1 MLIILGVAFIVAA
14 AVAVLS
20 SKNCKIQTLT
30 RLIFA
35 SHIIFSSETKGF
47 GHTARLYLLC
57 FIVPIGHVSK
67 CNASSSNVFHNKL
80 SYAIFRSLELLI
92 IGHRR

>member
-14 AVAVLS
+14 VVAVLS
-20 SKNCKIQTLT
+20 SKNCKIKTLT

-47 GHTARLYLLC
+47 GYTARLYLLC
-57 FIVPIGHVSK
+57 FIVSIGHVSK
-67 CNASSSNVFHNKL
+67 CNASSSDVFQNKL